1 MKDYIFFADSYI
13 KFEADMIKNSGIKE
27 FITFTES
34 TSSDDTLI
42 ILDFQ
47 TKTTQ
52 KTVAELMEIR
62 FYHGEKLIQLIK
74 ALIHLETLCEH
85 YLLDIEHVDFSP
97 SAIHFDMQHQGYSW
111 TYIPCKAK
119 LSNFRMLDLIR
130 DLLIETYSLE
140 AGYFLGSLQEKSLNL
155 EEIIRLIQSKIS
167 TAHSQATFLQRFVR
181 RKSIQA
187 LDLPRQTTVHNP
199 SYPILLN
206 KSDPS
211 ESYKLYFELNT
222 IGRDESCNIFVREQ
236 SISRKHAIVY
246 RENQQYKVKDLSSTN
261 GTLLNNQPISCDTPI
276 VNGDNLQIGEK
287 EFIFIR

>member
-1 MKDYIFFADSYI
+1 MKYCIIFAESYI
-13 KFEADMIKNSGIKE
+13 KFEADMIKNSGVKE
-27 FITFTES
+27 FISFTES
-34 TSSDDTLI
+34 TSSDNAFV
-42 ILDFQ
+42 ILQYQ

-52 KTVAELMEIR
+52 KTAAELKEIR
-62 FYHGEKLIQLIK
+62 FYHAEQLLQLIK
-74 ALIHLETLCEH
+74 ALIHLETLCDQ

-97 SAIHFDMQHQGYSW
+97 SAIHFDMQHQEYAW

-119 LSNFRMLDLIR
+119 LSTFRMLDLIR

-140 AGYFLGSLQEKSLNL
+140 SDYFLGCLQEKSLNL
-155 EEIIRLIQSKIS
+155 EEIKRLIQSKIAN
-167 TAHSQATFLQRFVR
+167 TTSQTTFLQRFVR
-181 RKSIQA
+181 RKSIQIQ
-187 LDLPRQTTVHNP
+187 DVPKQTTVHNP

-261 GTLLNNQPISCDTPI
+261 GTLLNNQPITCDTPI